1 MCKKPYKTARN
12 LCGIFYI
19 AYFLLPV
26 CFADTTP
33 VQPPVIVQGAPA
45 TPSANQKQL
54 TQINAL
60 FDQADYMHLANP
72 YNVVTSLML
81 NE

>member
-1 MCKKPYKTARN
+1 MCKKLYKN
-12 LCGIFYI
+12 IFYI
-19 AYFLLPV
+19 IWLILPIC
-26 CFADTTP
+26 CFADIPPST
-33 VQPPVIVQGAPA
+33 PPVVMPQAGQVTI
-45 TPSANQKQL
+45 SASQKQL